1 MLKRSHLKKKIVCIG
16 GGTGVSTVIKALKG
30 KADLAAILAMFDNG
44 CSTGQIRR
52 EFGLPPMGDLR
63 QCLIAFAED
72 QRLVPFLKYRFEKG
86 FLKGH
91 NLGNILL
98 AAGASAG
105 GCEKALEDIGK
116 ILEIKGKIFPV
127 TLDNSDIEVL
137 LDNGKIVKGEEEI
150 VNCPDLSRVGFRD
163 IYLTPR
169 AQADPKALAAV
180 KKADIIIIGPG
191 KFYTSLM
198 PNFLVEGMAEAV
210 RGSKAKKILICNLMT
225 QPGNTDGFTVEK
237 FTEETER
244 FLGGKDPIDRV
255 VFNNKKPP
263 EGILK
268 KVSKIFK
275 GSDFVEY
282 GPGILKN
289 KKFVG
294 ADLLDER
301 LQEIN
306 PADILA
312 KGVNKRTMVVHD
324 IKKLSK
330 ILLKIANSRF

>member
-1 MLKRSHLKKKIVCIG
+1 MPEKPRLKKKVVCIG

-30 KADLAAILAMFDNG
+30 KTDLTAVVAMFDNG

-63 QCLIAFAED
+63 QCLIALAED
-72 QRLVPFLKYRFEKG
+72 QELVPFLKYRFEKG

-98 AAGASAG
+98 AAAAIKD
-105 GCEKALEDIGK
+105 GCEISLEKIGK
-116 ILEIKGKIFPV
+116 ILKINGKILPV

-150 VNCPDLSRVGFRD
+150 VNCPNLSKVGFKD
-163 IYLTPR
+163 IYLSPR
-169 AQADPKALAAV
+169 VQANPKAVAAI
-180 KKADIIIIGPG
+180 KKADVIIIGPG

-198 PNFLVEGMAEAV
+198 PNFLVEGMADAV
-210 RGSKAKKILICNLMT
+210 RNSKAKRIFICNLMT

-237 FTEETER
+237 FTEEAEI
-244 FLGGKDPIDRV
+244 FLGGKDSIDRV
-255 VFNNKKPP
+255 IFNNKKPAA
-263 EGILK
+263 GILK
-268 KVSKIFK
+268 QVSKIFK
-275 GSDFVEY
+275 GSEFVGY
-282 GPGILKN
+282 GPDILKN
-289 KKFVG
+289 KKFAG
-294 ADLLDER
+294 ADLLDEN

-312 KGVNKRTMVVHD
+312 IGVNKRTMVVHD
-324 IKKLSK
+324 PKKFSK
-330 ILLKIANSRF
+330 ILSRIIRS

>member
-1 MLKRSHLKKKIVCIG
+1 
-16 GGTGVSTVIKALKG
+16 
-30 KADLAAILAMFDNG
+30 
-44 CSTGQIRR
+44 
-52 EFGLPPMGDLR
+52 MGDLR

-72 QRLVPFLKYRFEKG
+72 QRLVPFLKYRFDKS

-98 AAGASAG
+98 AAAASAD

-116 ILEIKGKIFPV
+116 MLGVKGKILPV

-150 VNCPDLSRVGFRD
+150 VNCPDLSRVGFKD
-163 IYLTPR
+163 IYLTPK
-169 AQADPKALAAV
+169 AQANPKALAAI
-180 KKADIIIIGPG
+180 KKADVIIIGPG

-198 PNFLVEGMAEAV
+198 SNFLVEGMADAV
-210 RGSKAKKILICNLMT
+210 RDSKAKKVFICNLMT

-237 FTEETER
+237 FVEEAEI
-244 FLGGKDPIDRV
+244 FLGGKNSIDRV
-255 VFNNKKPP
+255 IFNNKKLP
-263 EGILK
+263 EKILRQ
-268 KVSKIFK
+268 VLKIFQ
-275 GSDFVEY
+275 GSELVGY

-289 KKFVG
+289 KKFIG
-294 ADLLDER
+294 ADLLDEN

-306 PADILA
+306 SADILA
-312 KGVNKRTMVVHD
+312 KGVNKRTMIVHD

-330 ILLKIANSRF
+330 ILSKIADGRA